1 MALSFDNRVAV
12 VTGAGGGLG
21 RLYALELA
29 RRGARLVV
37 NDLGGAADGTGG
49 GDGPAQQTAD
59 EINDAGGEAV
69 ADTNSVATTEGG
81 AAITATALEAF
92 GRVDVVINNA
102 GILRDKTF
110 HKLED
115 EQLHPVLAV
124 HLRGAFN
131 VTRPAFVR
139 MREQGYGRIVCA
151 TSNAG
156 LLGNF
161 GQSNYSAAKMGL
173 VGLTNTLALEGAR
186 YDIKANCIAPVA
198 TTRMTE
204 AIFGEEIKQ
213 TMAPEQVT
221 PVVCF
226 LAHEDCPVSGE
237 VYSAAGGTVARFFV
251 GRTPGYYN
259 PDLTVEDVAEHF
271 DQIRDETGYQVLEE
285 ANHEVRVA
293 YKTIRAT
300 RPTGA

>member
-1 MALSFDNRVAV
+1 MALSFDNRVAI

-37 NDLGGAADGTGG
+37 NDLGGAADGTGASE
-49 GDGPAQQTAD
+49 GPAQLVAN
-59 EINDAGGEAV
+59 EINEGGGEAV

-81 AAITATALEAF
+81 AAITATAMEAY

-115 EQLHPVLAV
+115 DQLHPVLAV

-131 VTRPAFVR
+131 VTRPAFAQ
-139 MREQGYGRIVCA
+139 MREQGYGRIVSA

-156 LLGNF
+156 VLGNF

-173 VGLTNTLALEGAR
+173 VGLTHTLALEGAK
-186 YDIKANCIAPVA
+186 YNIKANCIAPVA

-204 AIFGEEIKQ
+204 AIFGEEIKEA
-213 TMAPEQVT
+213 MNPEQVT

-259 PDLTVEDVAEHF
+259 PDLTVEDVAENF
-271 DQIRDETGYQVLEE
+271 DQIRDETGYKVLND
-285 ANHEVRVA
+285 ANHEVGVA
-293 YKTIRAT
+293 YKTIRA
-300 RPTGA
+300 AQE

>member
-1 MALSFDNRVAV
+1 M
-12 VTGAGGGLG
+12 
-21 RLYALELA
+21 
-29 RRGARLVV
+29 V
-37 NDLGGAADGTGG
+37 NDLGGAADGTGASE
-49 GDGPAQQTAD
+49 GPAQLVAN
-59 EINDAGGEAV
+59 EINEGGGEAV

-92 GRVDVVINNA
+92 GRVDIVINNA

-115 EQLHPVLAV
+115 DQLHPVLAV

-131 VTRPAFVR
+131 VTRPAFVQ
-139 MREQGYGRIVCA
+139 MREQGYGRIVSA

-156 LLGNF
+156 VLGNF

-173 VGLTNTLALEGAR
+173 VGLTHTLALEGAK
-186 YDIKANCIAPVA
+186 YNIKANCIAPVA

-204 AIFGEEIKQ
+204 AIFGEEIKEAM
-213 TMAPEQVT
+213 TPEHVT

-237 VYSAAGGTVARFFV
+237 VYSAAGGTVARFFI
-251 GRTPGYYN
+251 GRTRGYYD
-259 PDLTVEDVAEHF
+259 PDLTVEDVAENF
-271 DQIRDETGYQVLEE
+271 DQIRDETDYKVLGD
-285 ANHEVRVA
+285 ANHEVGVA
-293 YKTIRAT
+293 YKTIRAA
-300 RPTGA
+300 RE

>member
-1 MALSFDNRVAV
+1 MALSFDNRVAI

-37 NDLGGAADGTGG
+37 NDLGGSPDGTGTSE
-49 GDGPAQQTAD
+49 GPAQKTAN
-59 EINDAGGEAV
+59 EINDSGGEAV
-69 ADTNSVATTEGG
+69 ADANSVATTEGG

-92 GRVDVVINNA
+92 GRVDIVINNA

-115 EQLHPVLAV
+115 DQLHPVLAV

-131 VTRPAFVR
+131 VTRPAFAQ
-139 MREQGYGRIVCA
+139 MREQGYGRIVSA
-151 TSNAG
+151 TSHAG
-156 LLGNF
+156 VLGNF

-173 VGLTNTLALEGAR
+173 VGLTNTLALEGAKHN
-186 YDIKANCIAPVA
+186 IKANCIAPVA

-204 AIFGEEIKQ
+204 AIFGEEIKEA
-213 TMAPEQVT
+213 MNPEKVA

-259 PDLTVEDVAEHF
+259 PDLTVEDVAENL
-271 DQIRDETGYQVLEE
+271 DQIRDETGYRVLGD
-285 ANHEVRVA
+285 ANHEISVA
-293 YKTIRAT
+293 YKTIRAA
-300 RPTGA
+300 RE

>member
-1 MALSFDNRVAV
+1 MTLSFDNRVAI

-29 RRGARLVV
+29 RRGARLVI
-37 NDLGGAADGTGG
+37 NDLGGAADGTGASE
-49 GDGPAQQTAD
+49 GPAQLVAN
-59 EINDAGGEAV
+59 EINSGGGEAV
-69 ADTNSVATTEGG
+69 ADNNSVATTEGG
-81 AAITATALEAF
+81 AAITATAMEAF

-115 EQLHPVLAV
+115 DQLHPVLAV

-131 VTRPAFVR
+131 VTRPAFVQ

-156 LLGNF
+156 VLGNF

-173 VGLTNTLALEGAR
+173 VGLTHTLALEGAK
-186 YDIKANCIAPVA
+186 YNIKANCIAPVA

-204 AIFGEEIKQ
+204 AIFGEEIKEA
-213 TMAPEQVT
+213 MNPEQVT

-226 LAHEDCPVSGE
+226 LVHEDCPVSGE
-237 VYSAAGGTVARFFV
+237 VYSAAGGTVARFFI

-259 PDLTVEDVAEHF
+259 PDLTVEDVAENF
-271 DQIRDETGYQVLEE
+271 DQIRDESGYKVLND
-285 ANHEVRVA
+285 ANHEVGVA
-293 YKTIRAT
+293 YKTIRAD
-300 RPTGA
+300 RE

>member
-1 MALSFDNRVAV
+1 MALSFDNRVAI

-37 NDLGGAADGTGG
+37 NDLGGAADDTGASE
-49 GDGPAQQTAD
+49 GPAQKVAN
-59 EINDAGGEAV
+59 EINDGGGEAV

-92 GRVDVVINNA
+92 GQVDIVINNA

-115 EQLHPVLAV
+115 DQLHPVLAV

-131 VTRPAFVR
+131 VTRPAFVQ
-139 MREQGYGRIVCA
+139 MREQGYGRIVSA

-156 LLGNF
+156 VLGSF

-173 VGLTNTLALEGAR
+173 VGLTHTLALEGAK
-186 YDIKANCIAPVA
+186 YNIKANCIAPVA

-204 AIFGEEIKQ
+204 AIFSEEVKEA
-213 TMAPEQVT
+213 MNPEQVT

-237 VYSAAGGTVARFFV
+237 VYSAAGGTVARFFI

-259 PDLTVEDVAEHF
+259 PDLTVEDVAENL
-271 DQIRDETGYQVLEE
+271 DQIRDEPGYKVLND
-285 ANHEVRVA
+285 ANHEVGVA
-293 YKTIRAT
+293 YKTIQAARE
-300 RPTGA
+300 